1 MNLEIA
7 NRLLA
12 LRREH
17 GYSQEELAYKLGVSR
32 QAVSK
37 WERAE
42 SSPDT
47 DNLLALAR
55 LYGVSLDALLL
66 HTPAGEAAQA
76 APEPE
81 EAPADEDAEIFAAA
95 RAWDAA
101 EEAEQKARKR
111 ARAKWKEGLLWLLT
125 LALMVILPN
134 LTYWLG
140 ISEVYAV
147 VVTVAFLITGFLL
160 DNWHP
165 GWMLFLT
172 IPLYYVLIFGRK
184 KWSSRRAGTPFFAL
198 YWWITVPVRPA
209 TPSLAFSRRVIRA
222 VRPGAL
228 SANSTAAC
236 TLGSMEPGAK
246 WPRSM

>member
-1 MNLEIA
+1 MVFYEAPHKLPSTLED
-7 NRLLA
+7 LLA
-12 LRREH
+12 VLGDRRIALVRELTKIH
-17 GYSQEELAYKLGVSR
+17 EEVIRTTLS
-32 QAVSK
+32 
-37 WERAE
+37 
-42 SSPDT
+42 
-47 DNLLALAR
+47 
-55 LYGVSLDALLL
+55 
-66 HTPAGEAAQA
+66 EAAA
-76 APEPE
+76 RYADGGARGEFVLVVEGAPEPE

-125 LALMVILPN
+125 LALIVILPN

-172 IPLYYVLIFGRK
+172 IPLYYVLIFGR
-184 KWSSRRAGTPFFAL
+184 
-198 YWWITVPVRPA
+198 
-209 TPSLAFSRRVIRA
+209 
-222 VRPGAL
+222 
-228 SANSTAAC
+228 
-236 TLGSMEPGAK
+236 
-246 WPRSM
+246 

>member
-81 EAPADEDAEIFAAA
+81 
-95 RAWDAA
+95 
-101 EEAEQKARKR
+101 QKARKR

-172 IPLYYVLIFGRK
+172 IPLYYVLIFGR
-184 KWSSRRAGTPFFAL
+184 
-198 YWWITVPVRPA
+198 
-209 TPSLAFSRRVIRA
+209 
-222 VRPGAL
+222 
-228 SANSTAAC
+228 
-236 TLGSMEPGAK
+236 
-246 WPRSM
+246 

>member
-66 HTPAGEAAQA
+66 HTPAEEAAQA
-76 APEPE
+76 APEPD
-81 EAPADEDAEIFAAA
+81 EAPAD
-95 RAWDAA
+95 
-101 EEAEQKARKR
+101 
-111 ARAKWKEGLLWLLT
+111 
-125 LALMVILPN
+125 
-134 LTYWLG
+134 
-140 ISEVYAV
+140 
-147 VVTVAFLITGFLL
+147 
-160 DNWHP
+160 
-165 GWMLFLT
+165 
-172 IPLYYVLIFGRK
+172 
-184 KWSSRRAGTPFFAL
+184 
-198 YWWITVPVRPA
+198 
-209 TPSLAFSRRVIRA
+209 
-222 VRPGAL
+222 
-228 SANSTAAC
+228 
-236 TLGSMEPGAK
+236 
-246 WPRSM
+246 

>member
-1 MNLEIA
+1 MQTACWPCAGSTAIP
-7 NRLLA
+7 
-12 LRREH
+12 RRSWRTSW
-17 GYSQEELAYKLGVSR
+17 GSAARRCPSGR
-32 QAVSK
+32 G
-37 WERAE
+37 R
-42 SSPDT
+42 SPLQT
-47 DNLLALAR
+47 RTTCSPWPGSTACPW
-55 LYGVSLDALLL
+55 
-66 HTPAGEAAQA
+66 TPAGEAAQA

-160 DNWHP
+160 DTWHP

-172 IPLYYVLIFGRK
+172 IPLYYVLIFGR
-184 KWSSRRAGTPFFAL
+184 
-198 YWWITVPVRPA
+198 
-209 TPSLAFSRRVIRA
+209 
-222 VRPGAL
+222 
-228 SANSTAAC
+228 
-236 TLGSMEPGAK
+236 
-246 WPRSM
+246 

>member
-37 WERAE
+37 WVRAE

-66 HTPAGEAAQA
+66 HPPAGEAAQA

-172 IPLYYVLIFGRK
+172 IPLYYVLIFGR
-184 KWSSRRAGTPFFAL
+184 
-198 YWWITVPVRPA
+198 
-209 TPSLAFSRRVIRA
+209 
-222 VRPGAL
+222 
-228 SANSTAAC
+228 
-236 TLGSMEPGAK
+236 
-246 WPRSM
+246 

>member
-1 MNLEIA
+1 MSEYDSSFREFGWDDEIQNDSTPFEVLPEGDYRFRVEKFERGRHSGSEKIPPCNKAILTLSVNDGAHSGTIQTNLFLFSRFEWKLCQLFTAIGQ
-7 NRLLA
+7 
-12 LRREH
+12 RRH
-17 GYSQEELAYKLGVSR
+17 
-32 QAVSK
+32 
-37 WERAE
+37 
-42 SSPDT
+42 
-47 DNLLALAR
+47 
-55 LYGVSLDALLL
+55 
-66 HTPAGEAAQA
+66 GEAIRMNWSLVPGAIGTCHVGTRKWMGNDGK
-76 APEPE
+76 EHEGNEITEFYDPE

-172 IPLYYVLIFGRK
+172 IPLYYVLIFGR
-184 KWSSRRAGTPFFAL
+184 
-198 YWWITVPVRPA
+198 
-209 TPSLAFSRRVIRA
+209 
-222 VRPGAL
+222 
-228 SANSTAAC
+228 
-236 TLGSMEPGAK
+236 
-246 WPRSM
+246 

>member
-1 MNLEIA
+1 MPNNLEIA
-7 NRLLA
+7 NRLLD

-172 IPLYYVLIFGRK
+172 IPLYYVLIFGR
-184 KWSSRRAGTPFFAL
+184 
-198 YWWITVPVRPA
+198 
-209 TPSLAFSRRVIRA
+209 
-222 VRPGAL
+222 
-228 SANSTAAC
+228 
-236 TLGSMEPGAK
+236 
-246 WPRSM
+246 

>member
-111 ARAKWKEGLLWLLT
+111 ARLLT

-172 IPLYYVLIFGRK
+172 IPLYYVLIFGR
-184 KWSSRRAGTPFFAL
+184 
-198 YWWITVPVRPA
+198 
-209 TPSLAFSRRVIRA
+209 
-222 VRPGAL
+222 
-228 SANSTAAC
+228 
-236 TLGSMEPGAK
+236 
-246 WPRSM
+246 

>member
-12 LRREH
+12 RRREH

-172 IPLYYVLIFGRK
+172 IPLYYVLIFGR
-184 KWSSRRAGTPFFAL
+184 
-198 YWWITVPVRPA
+198 
-209 TPSLAFSRRVIRA
+209 
-222 VRPGAL
+222 
-228 SANSTAAC
+228 
-236 TLGSMEPGAK
+236 
-246 WPRSM
+246 

>member
-66 HTPAGEAAQA
+66 HTPAGEAAFPHLPK
-76 APEPE
+76 APPYEG
-81 EAPADEDAEIFAAA
+81 ARDYIWVEDVDDRDTMTALT
-95 RAWDAA
+95 RLTCLVLQ
-101 EEAEQKARKR
+101 EQPKKR
-111 ARAKWKEGLLWLLT
+111 GK
-125 LALMVILPN
+125 
-134 LTYWLG
+134 
-140 ISEVYAV
+140 
-147 VVTVAFLITGFLL
+147 
-160 DNWHP
+160 
-165 GWMLFLT
+165 
-172 IPLYYVLIFGRK
+172 
-184 KWSSRRAGTPFFAL
+184 
-198 YWWITVPVRPA
+198 
-209 TPSLAFSRRVIRA
+209 
-222 VRPGAL
+222 
-228 SANSTAAC
+228 
-236 TLGSMEPGAK
+236 
-246 WPRSM
+246 

>member
-66 HTPAGEAAQA
+66 HTPAEEAAQA
-76 APEPE
+76 APEPD

-111 ARAKWKEGLLWLLT
+111 ARAKWEGG
-125 LALMVILPN
+125 A
-134 LTYWLG
+134 
-140 ISEVYAV
+140 AV
-147 VVTVAFLITGFLL
+147 AA
-160 DNWHP
+160 HP
-165 GWMLFLT
+165 GADGDSAQPDL
-172 IPLYYVLIFGRK
+172 
-184 KWSSRRAGTPFFAL
+184 
-198 YWWITVPVRPA
+198 
-209 TPSLAFSRRVIRA
+209 LAWH
-222 VRPGAL
+222 
-228 SANSTAAC
+228 
-236 TLGSMEPGAK
+236 LGGLC
-246 WPRSM
+246 RGGHGGL

>member
-101 EEAEQKARKR
+101 EEAEQKARK
-111 ARAKWKEGLLWLLT
+111 
-125 LALMVILPN
+125 
-134 LTYWLG
+134 
-140 ISEVYAV
+140 
-147 VVTVAFLITGFLL
+147 VAFLITGFLL

-172 IPLYYVLIFGRK
+172 IPLYYVLIFGR
-184 KWSSRRAGTPFFAL
+184 
-198 YWWITVPVRPA
+198 
-209 TPSLAFSRRVIRA
+209 
-222 VRPGAL
+222 
-228 SANSTAAC
+228 
-236 TLGSMEPGAK
+236 
-246 WPRSM
+246 

>member
-66 HTPAGEAAQA
+66 HT
-76 APEPE
+76 
-81 EAPADEDAEIFAAA
+81 PADEDAEIFAAA

-172 IPLYYVLIFGRK
+172 IPLYYVLIFGR
-184 KWSSRRAGTPFFAL
+184 
-198 YWWITVPVRPA
+198 
-209 TPSLAFSRRVIRA
+209 
-222 VRPGAL
+222 
-228 SANSTAAC
+228 
-236 TLGSMEPGAK
+236 
-246 WPRSM
+246 

>member
-66 HTPAGEAAQA
+66 HTPAEEAAQA
-76 APEPE
+76 APEPD
-81 EAPADEDAEIFAAA
+81 EAP
-95 RAWDAA
+95 
-101 EEAEQKARKR
+101 

-172 IPLYYVLIFGRK
+172 IPLYYVLIFGR
-184 KWSSRRAGTPFFAL
+184 
-198 YWWITVPVRPA
+198 
-209 TPSLAFSRRVIRA
+209 
-222 VRPGAL
+222 
-228 SANSTAAC
+228 
-236 TLGSMEPGAK
+236 
-246 WPRSM
+246 

>member
-95 RAWDAA
+95 RAWD
-101 EEAEQKARKR
+101 EAEAAYAKERRKQ
-111 ARAKWKEGLLWLLT
+111 WKRRREGLLWLLT

-172 IPLYYVLIFGRK
+172 IPLYYVLIFGR
-184 KWSSRRAGTPFFAL
+184 
-198 YWWITVPVRPA
+198 
-209 TPSLAFSRRVIRA
+209 
-222 VRPGAL
+222 
-228 SANSTAAC
+228 
-236 TLGSMEPGAK
+236 
-246 WPRSM
+246 

>member
-1 MNLEIA
+1 MLFH
-7 NRLLA
+7 L
-12 LRREH
+12 
-17 GYSQEELAYKLGVSR
+17 
-32 QAVSK
+32 
-37 WERAE
+37 
-42 SSPDT
+42 
-47 DNLLALAR
+47 
-55 LYGVSLDALLL
+55 
-66 HTPAGEAAQA
+66 QA

-172 IPLYYVLIFGRK
+172 IPLYYVLIFGR
-184 KWSSRRAGTPFFAL
+184 
-198 YWWITVPVRPA
+198 
-209 TPSLAFSRRVIRA
+209 
-222 VRPGAL
+222 
-228 SANSTAAC
+228 
-236 TLGSMEPGAK
+236 
-246 WPRSM
+246 

>member
-1 MNLEIA
+1 MI
-7 NRLLA
+7 LA
-12 LRREH
+12 DKIMELRK
-17 GYSQEELAYKLGVSR
+17 GSGWSQEDLAEQLGVSR

-147 VVTVAFLITGFLL
+147 VVTYCLGAPSITIVPPLTVNGLFGEKDYGTIVGVMNTATSIGGAFGGMIAARVYDATGSYVTFWVIAAVFVVVSALIRL
-160 DNWHP
+160 
-165 GWMLFLT
+165 
-172 IPLYYVLIFGRK
+172 
-184 KWSSRRAGTPFFAL
+184 
-198 YWWITVPVRPA
+198 
-209 TPSLAFSRRVIRA
+209 LAFRLNQKRNTWSA
-222 VRPGAL
+222 V
-228 SANSTAAC
+228 
-236 TLGSMEPGAK
+236 
-246 WPRSM
+246 

>member
-66 HTPAGEAAQA
+66 HTPAGRR
-76 APEPE
+76 PRP
-81 EAPADEDAEIFAAA
+81 
-95 RAWDAA
+95 R
-101 EEAEQKARKR
+101 R
-111 ARAKWKEGLLWLLT
+111 
-125 LALMVILPN
+125 
-134 LTYWLG
+134 
-140 ISEVYAV
+140 
-147 VVTVAFLITGFLL
+147 
-160 DNWHP
+160 
-165 GWMLFLT
+165 
-172 IPLYYVLIFGRK
+172 
-184 KWSSRRAGTPFFAL
+184 SRRRPRRTRTRRFLPPPGLGTP
-198 YWWITVPVRPA
+198 RRRR
-209 TPSLAFSRRVIRA
+209 SRR
-222 VRPGAL
+222 PG
-228 SANSTAAC
+228 SGRGPSGRRGC
-236 TLGSMEPGAK
+236 CGCSP
-246 WPRSM
+246 WR